1 MLAALL
7 SPAFLRTA
15 AGTATAFMVLNT
27 VHGLDQTGDAAPLPV
42 TPEQCDD
49 PVAARTLF
57 EAEYFVMDV
66 QLHHVDLERFNVP
79 ALVPILARLRFL
91 EGNLPD
97 EERLQRLSQLNMV
110 KEVFVDS
117 ETAVGVISGVPNG
130 VPLPVQTMAETR
142 DMVNNLAGS
151 RRALSQAMCDPRN
164 PPGSETAI
172 DTLEHQV
179 RDLGASALKCYTGNG
194 SWWLDDEDVAY
205 PMLEEAYRLG
215 LRVINVH
222 KGFPQL
228 LGSMAE
234 TYVQSRDLPKVSR
247 DWPRLKFVTSP
258 SAIIDLIA
266 IVPPMLAV
274 AGGGTMALRFVRFFR
289 ILRLAKLGRFS
300 RAWTDLADAIKAR
313 RDELFIAFSLAGFVM
328 LIASTLLYWAEGDAQ
343 PDKFGSIPRAAWWAI
358 VTLTTVGYGDVFP
371 ITPLGKFFSGLV
383 LIAAIGL
390 IALPTGIFAGA
401 MTEVIQR
408 KKPPEKD

>member
-1 MLAALL
+1 MGVQALKKAVFDQVDPSARQEGLSVTNRLVIALILIAVASAVIETEPAISGGREQFFRTLEIGFSIVFLAEYLVRLWVADM
-7 SPAFLRTA
+7 SPAF
-15 AGTATAFMVLNT
+15 
-27 VHGLDQTGDAAPLPV
+27 
-42 TPEQCDD
+42 
-49 PVAARTLF
+49 
-57 EAEYFVMDV
+57 
-66 QLHHVDLERFNVP
+66 
-79 ALVPILARLRFL
+79 
-91 EGNLPD
+91 
-97 EERLQRLSQLNMV
+97 
-110 KEVFVDS
+110 
-117 ETAVGVISGVPNG
+117 
-130 VPLPVQTMAETR
+130 
-142 DMVNNLAGS
+142 AGS
-151 RRALSQAMCDPRN
+151 R
-164 PPGSETAI
+164 
-172 DTLEHQV
+172 
-179 RDLGASALKCYTGNG
+179 
-194 SWWLDDEDVAY
+194 
-205 PMLEEAYRLG
+205 
-215 LRVINVH
+215 
-222 KGFPQL
+222 
-228 LGSMAE
+228 
-234 TYVQSRDLPKVSR
+234 
-247 DWPRLKFVTSP
+247 WPRLRFVTSP

-266 IVPPMLAV
+266 IIPPMLAV